1 MNSGI
6 DSINSGPI
14 ILRTYN
20 DSKHISVILGD
31 YDIPVPPNRVLIT
44 SMNGVIT
51 PSDNIYVSTI
61 SSDSISVSQ
70 LYSNYIQT
78 NNIVT
83 DSGDMIIENNYGSTY
98 INVPT
103 DGQSIYLSTSGN
115 LDISCYN
122 IILNGANLQ
131 SSISGAPSGKYLNI
145 TLNNTPY
152 KIELLT

>member
-20 DSKHISVILGD
+20 DSKNISVILGD

-51 PSDNIYVSTI
+51 PSDTIYVSTI
-61 SSDSISVSQ
+61 SSND
-70 LYSNYIQT
+70 IQT
-78 NNIVT
+78 NSIMNYS
-83 DSGDMIIENNYGSTY
+83 DNDMIITNYNGSTY
-98 INVPT
+98 INVPNG
-103 DGQSIYLSTSGN
+103 GQSIYLSTSGN
-115 LDISCYN
+115 LDISCHD
-122 IILNGANLQ
+122 IILHGTNLQ
-131 SSISGAPSGKYLNI
+131 SVSSGASSGKYLNV

>member
-61 SSDSISVSQ
+61 SSNDIRTNSIMN
-70 LYSNYIQT
+70 YSDN
-78 NNIVT
+78 
-83 DSGDMIIENNYGSTY
+83 DMIITNHNGSIY
-98 INVPT
+98 IDVPT
-103 DGQSIYLSTSGN
+103 DGQSIYLSTVGN
-115 LDISCYN
+115 LDISCYD
-122 IILNGANLQ
+122 IILHGAHLE
-131 SSISGAPSGKYLNI
+131 STISGAPSGKYLHV

>member
-61 SSDSISVSQ
+61 SSNDIRTNSIMN
-70 LYSNYIQT
+70 YSDN
-78 NNIVT
+78 
-83 DSGDMIIENNYGSTY
+83 DMIITNHNGSTY
-98 INVPT
+98 IDVPT
-103 DGQSIYLSTSGN
+103 AGQSIYLSTVGN

-122 IILNGANLQ
+122 IILHGAHLQ
-131 SSISGAPSGKYLNI
+131 STSSGFTSGKYLNV
-145 TLNNTPY
+145 TLNNIPY
-152 KIELLT
+152 KIELFTY